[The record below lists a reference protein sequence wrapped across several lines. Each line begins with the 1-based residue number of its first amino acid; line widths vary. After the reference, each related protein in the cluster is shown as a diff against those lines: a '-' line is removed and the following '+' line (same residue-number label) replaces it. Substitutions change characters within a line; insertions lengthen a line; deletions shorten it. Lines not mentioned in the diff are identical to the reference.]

1 MCRVKLICRSS
12 KLYIDVIKNSHNS
25 LVKNIGV
32 TFYSCRVNSSLYQ
45 LTTLLSEDVLS
56 GYRRDTIVRT
66 FGTNQETRPDNR
78 TPSGPALYDDDTDLV
93 YKREQK
99 IFLPTYRERP
109 QGHISH
115 IKPN

>member
-93 YKREQK
+93 YK
-99 IFLPTYRERP
+99 
-109 QGHISH
+109 
-115 IKPN
+115 